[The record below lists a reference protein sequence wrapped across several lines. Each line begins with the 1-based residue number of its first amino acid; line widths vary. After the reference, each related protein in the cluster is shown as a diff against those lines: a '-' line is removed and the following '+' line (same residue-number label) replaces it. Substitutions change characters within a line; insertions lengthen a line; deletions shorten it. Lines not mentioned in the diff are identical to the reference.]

1 MEPRLLSQ
9 GIQLAI
15 QILCRMKEQSKIMC
29 ADVAMN

>member
-1 MEPRLLSQ
+1 MEPRLSSQ